1 MVYLDIS
8 KYKLINM
15 SIAGFISFFC
25 LLCLVVLFMVKTISK
40 DTKPFFGRIFVCE
53 FFLSLL
59 LVASYG
65 MNGVEGKHIRF
76 FLEVIVFFQYLFGY
90 LMWCF
95 LIEYFLHLLKQAGT
109 NLKIVRVI
117 IWTIFAIATTVL
129 FINLFFGYYYTIDAN
144 NSYVRGQYFIIHQIL
159 GTSLSTLNLILL
171 VIYRKKIMLRQ
182 RICLFAYVGLCLI
195 ALIAQFF
202 FYRFPIV
209 MVSMFISTVIAFIFM
224 ISEET
229 YIYSQNKEELLQTHA
244 KLILSQMHP
253 HFLFNALTTI
263 AVLCD
268 EDPKEAK
275 QATMD
280 LSKYLRSNIDSI
292 SDSSLIPFT
301 KEIDSI
307 MAYLR
312 IEKRRFKDKL
322 DFVMDLAEKD
332 FFIPRFLLQP
342 LIENSV
348 KHGIFQKEGKGKVIL
363 STFKDYEG
371 LIHIIVEDD
380 GVGFEYPIKNDEN
393 KVSVGL
399 NNSIKLCSSLL
410 NGEMK
415 INSEL
420 NKGTKIEIKF
430 KPVGGGL
437 KNDYPCFR

>member
-1 MVYLDIS
+1 
-8 KYKLINM
+8 M
-15 SIAGFISFFC
+15 SISSFIAFFC
-25 LLCLVVLFMVKTISK
+25 LLCLVVLYMVKTISK
-40 DTKPFFGRIFVCE
+40 ETKPYFARIFACE
-53 FFLSLL
+53 FFLALFLS
-59 LVASYG
+59 ASYG
-65 MNGVEGKHIRF
+65 MNGTEGKYIRF
-76 FLEVIVFFQYLFGY
+76 FLEVSAFFQYLFGY

-109 NLKIVRVI
+109 NLKIVRI
-117 IWTIFAIATTVL
+117 FIWTIFTIASIAL

-144 NSYVRGQYFIIHQIL
+144 NSYARGQYFIIHQIL
-159 GTSLSTLNLILL
+159 GTSLPTFNLILL
-171 VIYRKKIMLRQ
+171 LIYRKKILLRQ

-195 ALIAQFF
+195 ALITQFF
-202 FYRFPIV
+202 FYRFPV
-209 MVSMFISTVIAFIFM
+209 VTVSMFISTAIAFIFM

-253 HFLFNALTTI
+253 HFLFNALTSI

-280 LSKYLRSNIDSI
+280 LSKYLRSNIDSL

-342 LIENSV
+342 LVENSV

-363 STFKDYEG
+363 STYKDYEG

-380 GVGFEYPIKNDEN
+380 GVGFEYPIKNDDN
-393 KVSVGL
+393 KISVGL

>member
-1 MVYLDIS
+1 MIYLS
-8 KYKLINM
+8 ASNYKIINM
-15 SIAGFISFFC
+15 SISSFIAFFC
-25 LLCLVVLFMVKTISK
+25 LLCLVVLYMVKTISK
-40 DTKPFFGRIFVCE
+40 ETKPYFARIFSCE
-53 FFLSLL
+53 FFLALFL
-59 LVASYG
+59 TVSYG
-65 MNGVEGKHIRF
+65 MNGGEGKYVRF
-76 FLEVIVFFQYLFGY
+76 FLEVSAFFQYLSGY

-109 NLKIVRVI
+109 NLKLVRI
-117 IWTIFAIATTVL
+117 GIWTVFAIASIVL

-144 NSYVRGQYFIIHQIL
+144 NSYARGQYFIIHQIL
-159 GTSLSTLNLILL
+159 GTSLPTFNLVLL
-171 VIYRKKIMLRQ
+171 LIYRKKILLRQ

-209 MVSMFISTVIAFIFM
+209 MVSMFISTAIAFIFM

-253 HFLFNALTTI
+253 HFLFNALTSI

-275 QATMD
+275 QSTMD

-292 SDSSLIPFT
+292 SDTSLIPFT

-332 FFIPRFLLQP
+332 FYIPRFLLQP
-342 LIENSV
+342 LVENSV

-393 KVSVGL
+393 KISVGL

-410 NGEMK
+410 NGQMK

>member
-1 MVYLDIS
+1 
-8 KYKLINM
+8 
-15 SIAGFISFFC
+15 
-25 LLCLVVLFMVKTISK
+25 
-40 DTKPFFGRIFVCE
+40 
-53 FFLSLL
+53 
-59 LVASYG
+59 
-65 MNGVEGKHIRF
+65 
-76 FLEVIVFFQYLFGY
+76 
-90 LMWCF
+90 
-95 LIEYFLHLLKQAGT
+95 
-109 NLKIVRVI
+109 
-117 IWTIFAIATTVL
+117 
-129 FINLFFGYYYTIDAN
+129 
-144 NSYVRGQYFIIHQIL
+144 
-159 GTSLSTLNLILL
+159 
-171 VIYRKKIMLRQ
+171 
-182 RICLFAYVGLCLI
+182 
-195 ALIAQFF
+195 
-202 FYRFPIV
+202 

-253 HFLFNALTTI
+253 HFLFNALTSI

-342 LIENSV
+342 LVENSV

-380 GVGFEYPIKNDEN
+380 GVGFEYPLKNDEN

-430 KPVGGGL
+430 KPVGGGV
-437 KNDYPCFR
+437 KK